1 MVETEAMKCP
11 AEAGHFF
18 LFVAKPIGTPRPVAD
33 GSGSLSCILLAGWQE
48 ADRNG
53 VGS

>member
-18 LFVAKPIGTPRPVAD
+18 LFVAKPIGTLGRWPM
-33 GSGSLSCILLAGWQE
+33 GQGSLSCILLAGWQE

-53 VGS
+53 VWP